1 MSLARERFRTVLSTP
16 ECTLAA
22 NIFDP
27 LSARIAHMLDYEV
40 CFLSGSVHKVANLA
54 MPDIVL
60 VNMSDLVDVCRRI
73 TRIAEVSLMHDG
85 EDGFGNAVNVVRS
98 VKELEAAGVAA
109 IEIEDAI
116 PPTKFNQQD
125 LGLFSQAEQVGKLE
139 AAVAARTDP
148 MTVIVARTTALA
160 QFPLDEALERIRAY
174 SQTGVE
180 AIRLAG
186 LKTREQLE
194 AVHKATPL
202 PLTVLSPPDNMMDDM
217 DFMAANGV
225 SIVMAGNPAFGMAI
239 QAIYDSFKHRKDGGS
254 VADLAPREASAE
266 LIRQVNRT
274 DEFIQLQ
281 EQYLRT

>member
-1 MSLARERFRTVLSTP
+1 MSFARERFRRVISRP

-40 CFLSGSVHKVANLA
+40 CFLSGSVGKVANLGV
-54 MPDIVL
+54 PDIVMT
-60 VNMSDLVDVCRRI
+60 NMSDLVDVCRRI
-73 TRIAEVSLMHDG
+73 TRIADVSLMHDG

-98 VKELEAAGVAA
+98 VKELEAAGVSA

-116 PPTKFNQQD
+116 PPLRFNQD
-125 LGLFSQAEQVGKLE
+125 NPGLYSQEEQVGKLE

-148 MTVIVARTTALA
+148 LTVIVARTTALTH
-160 QFPLDEALERIRAY
+160 FPLDEALDRIKAY

-186 LKTREQLE
+186 LRTRVQLE
-194 AVHKATPL
+194 AVHQATPL
-202 PLTVLSPPDNMMDDM
+202 PLTVLSPPDDMMKDM
-217 DFMAANGV
+217 AFLAANGV
-225 SIVMAGNPAFGMAI
+225 RILMAGNPSFGMAV
-239 QAIYDSFKHRKDGGS
+239 QAVYDCFKHLKEGGA
-254 VADLAPREASAE
+254 VEDLASREASSE
-266 LIRQVNRT
+266 LLRQVNRT

-281 EQYLRT
+281 QQYLRG

>member
-1 MSLARERFRTVLSTP
+1 MYLARERFRTVLSTP

-217 DFMAANGV
+217 DFLAANGV

-239 QAIYDSFKHRKDGGS
+239 QAIYDSFKHLKDGGS

>member
-160 QFPLDEALERIRAY
+160 QFPLDEALERIKAY

-217 DFMAANGV
+217 DFLAANGV

-239 QAIYDSFKHRKDGGS
+239 QAIYDSFKHLKNGGS

>member
-1 MSLARERFRTVLSTP
+1 MSLARERFRTVLSRP
-16 ECTLAA
+16 DCTLAA

-54 MPDIVL
+54 VPDIVL
-60 VNMSDLVDVCRRI
+60 INMSDLVDVCQRI
-73 TRIAEVSLMHDG
+73 TRIADVSLMHDG

-98 VKELEAAGVAA
+98 VKELEAAGVSA

-116 PPTKFNQQD
+116 PPSRFNQGD
-125 LGLFSQAEQVGKLE
+125 LGLYSQAEQVGKLE
-139 AAVAARTDP
+139 AAVAARNDP

-160 QFPLDEALERIRAY
+160 HFPLDEALDRIKAY

-180 AIRLAG
+180 AVRLAG
-186 LKTREQLE
+186 LRTRDQLE
-194 AVHKATPL
+194 AVHQATPL
-202 PLTVLSPPDNMMDDM
+202 PLTVLSPPDDMKNDM

-225 SIVMAGNPAFGMAI
+225 RIVMAGNPSFGMAI
-239 QAIYDSFKHRKDGGS
+239 QAIYDCFKHLKQGGA
-254 VADLAPREASAE
+254 VEDLAPREANAE
-266 LIRQVNRT
+266 LLRQVNRT

-281 EQYLRT
+281 ERFLRG